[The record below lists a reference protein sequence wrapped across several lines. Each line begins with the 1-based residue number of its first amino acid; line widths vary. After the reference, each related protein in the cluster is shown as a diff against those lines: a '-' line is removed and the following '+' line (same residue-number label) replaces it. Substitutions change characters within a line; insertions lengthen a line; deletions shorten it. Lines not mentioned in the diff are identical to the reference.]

1 MWIMDNERIHKTS
14 KVIDWIKMLE
24 LIVFTIPPYSPELNK
39 VEQSFGNLKKNM
51 SFRNLN
57 IKDFKKVIV
66 EEIQKL

>member
-1 MWIMDNERIHKTS
+1 
-14 KVIDWIKMLE
+14 MLK
-24 LIVFTIPPYSPELNK
+24 LTVLTIPPYSHELNK